1 MPATSPTVDPLDLVT
16 IEATTSSRLV
26 VARPTHMIRIAG
38 ENALLNKAKAKFLL
52 ASGLGHA
59 SVRAKAPYDLVFANI
74 LAPPLVAL
82 SQDIKLALKPGGLAI
97 LSGLL
102 RSQERRVLAAYRS
115 KGFTLVRRIHRDA
128 WATLVIRRS

>member
-1 MPATSPTVDPLDLVT
+1 M
-16 IEATTSSRLV
+16 R
-26 VARPTHMIRIAG
+26 
-38 ENALLNKAKAKFLL
+38 FLH

-59 SVRAKAPYDLVFANI
+59 SVREKAPYDLVFANI

-82 SQDIKLALKPGGLAI
+82 SHDIKLALKPGGVAI

-102 RSQERRVLAAYRS
+102 RTQERRVLAAYRS